1 METSNSSLE
10 KYKLPWN
17 QLIAEIDQSSY
28 REVLSLLTA
37 SEVKDGITLERVHEL
52 ENKIYDKEITVPQ
65 THKKFLKQINRFY
78 NHPVW
83 LLSGIWHE
91 SSEEAIKDRL
101 PAVELLCHSRPETI
115 LDFGGGIG
123 MVARLIYLNL
133 PSARIDIVDI
143 STLKDFTKQHLK
155 KYKNICVL
163 DEPDK
168 KYDGVISTETLEH
181 CLNPFKEIVKINRL
195 LKMGGIF
202 VATWCFTPCSSCHI
216 IMNFYLQN
224 IFDKFIA
231 LLGFKFIEKRGRAY
245 KFTKTRDVNLLDALF
260 VFILSSLYKS
270 LYKLIYILKAGIRGH
285 NTDPLYME
293 GIKPAQK
300 KN

>member
-52 ENKIYDKEITVPQ
+52 ENKTYDKEITVPQ

-101 PAVELLCHSRPETI
+101 PAVELSCHSRPE
-115 LDFGGGIG
+115 
-123 MVARLIYLNL
+123 
-133 PSARIDIVDI
+133 
-143 STLKDFTKQHLK
+143 
-155 KYKNICVL
+155 
-163 DEPDK
+163 
-168 KYDGVISTETLEH
+168 
-181 CLNPFKEIVKINRL
+181 
-195 LKMGGIF
+195 
-202 VATWCFTPCSSCHI
+202 
-216 IMNFYLQN
+216 
-224 IFDKFIA
+224 
-231 LLGFKFIEKRGRAY
+231 
-245 KFTKTRDVNLLDALF
+245 
-260 VFILSSLYKS
+260 
-270 LYKLIYILKAGIRGH
+270 
-285 NTDPLYME
+285 
-293 GIKPAQK
+293 
-300 KN
+300 